1 MNLLMLMAIV
11 ISVLLFTPLI
21 PNLNAQIATPQSIYK
36 TIKARDSE
44 KFVIPFNASNYERNK
59 PLIYNFS
66 GSIGQNWILTLQN
79 NLDYAYRQDAKTV
92 IKLLEPAPSEKF
104 IEIAMFGNQSKGF
117 WAAVNTKDSGY
128 VRVYSKDKDGWFS
141 GQPIIIAH
149 ANNQGLTITDGKRI
163 VVDKLSVNGF
173 TPSSVAIYGKDD
185 SESPINAY
193 AGNIS
198 LDMVFGNPADSP
210 IFYLPLGM
218 LVGVGGLLI
227 ALLAFKRRNA

>member
-1 MNLLMLMAIV
+1 MNLRTLIAIT
-11 ISVLLFTPLI
+11 ISVLLFTLLI
-21 PNLNAQIATPQSIYK
+21 SNVNAQITTPQSIYK
-36 TIKARDSE
+36 TIKAKDTE

-59 PLIYNFS
+59 PLIYTFS
-66 GSIGQNWILTLQN
+66 RSIGQNWILTLQN
-79 NLDYAYRQDAKTV
+79 NLSYAYRQDAKTV
-92 IKLLEPAPSEKF
+92 IKLLEPTPSEKF

-149 ANNQGLTITDGKRI
+149 ANNQGLTVTDGKRI
-163 VVDKLSVNGF
+163 VVDKLSLNGF
-173 TPSSVAIYGKDD
+173 TPGSVAIYGKDD
-185 SESPINAY
+185 PESPINAY

-198 LDMVFGNPADSP
+198 FDMVFGNPADSP

>member
-1 MNLLMLMAIV
+1 MH
-11 ISVLLFTPLI
+11 LFTLI
-21 PNLNAQIATPQSIYK
+21 TITMSFLLLTVSIANVNGQVANPQSIYK
-36 TIKARDSE
+36 TLKAKDTE
-44 KFVIPFNASNYERNK
+44 KFVIPFDASNYERNK

-66 GSIGQNWILTLQN
+66 RSLGQNWILTLQN
-79 NLDYAYRQDAKTV
+79 NLSYASRADAKVV
-92 IKLLEPAPSEKF
+92 IKLLEPVPSEKF
-104 IEIAMFGNQSKGF
+104 IEIAMFANQSKF

-141 GQPIIIAH
+141 GQSIIIAH

-173 TPSSVAIYGKDD
+173 TPSSVAMYGKDD

-198 LDMVFGNPADSP
+198 FDMVFGNPADSP

>member
-1 MNLLMLMAIV
+1 MQLLTLITIAMSFLLLTVSIANVSGQMA
-11 ISVLLFTPLI
+11 
-21 PNLNAQIATPQSIYK
+21 NPQSIYK
-36 TIKARDSE
+36 TLKAKDTE
-44 KFVIPFNASNYERNK
+44 KFVIPFNASNSERNN

-66 GSIGQNWILTLQN
+66 RSIGQNWILTLQN
-79 NLDYAYRQDAKTV
+79 NLSYAYRPDAKVV

-104 IEIAMFGNQSKGF
+104 IEIAMFANQSKF
-117 WAAVNTKDSGY
+117 WAAVNTRDSGY
-128 VRVYSKDKDGWFS
+128 VRVYNKDTGGWFS

-149 ANNQGLTITDGKRI
+149 ANNQGLTISDGKRI

-173 TPSSVAIYGKDD
+173 TPGSVAIYGKDD

-198 LDMVFGNPADSP
+198 FDMVFGNPSDSP

-227 ALLAFKRRNA
+227 ALLAIKKRNA